1 MIKLNNI
8 SKSYSDNIVLKDI
21 SINIPDKA
29 ITGII
34 GPNGAGKSTLL
45 KIISGFEFQDSGD
58 VHIYDTKMENFH
70 QRKNHIFYMPEN
82 MSIYPEYFVNDFLSF
97 YHSCM
102 HSKDDNLFTILSLK
116 TVLNKKIKHLS
127 KGWHQRLKLY
137 TVLCNKSPIIIL
149 DEPFDGFD
157 PLQMKDIINLF
168 KSQNSQ
174 GRSFILSIH
183 QLSEAQ
189 KICDYFILIDQGT
202 IVAEG
207 TFNELNDYCL
217 CRTNSLEEI
226 FLKALEK

>member
-8 SKSYSDNIVLKDI
+8 SKNYSDNIVLKDI

-45 KIISGFEFQDSGD
+45 KIISGFEFQDSGE
-58 VHIYDTKMENFH
+58 VHIYNTEMKNFY
-70 QRKNHIFYMPEN
+70 QRKDHIFYMPED
-82 MSIYPEYFVNDFLSF
+82 MSIYPEYFVDDFISF

-102 HSKDDNLFTILSLK
+102 NLRDDDLLAILSLK
-116 TVLNKKIKHLS
+116 KVFNKKIKHLS

-137 TVLCNKSPIIIL
+137 TVLCNKKPIVIL

-157 PLQMKDIINLF
+157 PLQMKDIIDLF

-174 GRSFILSIH
+174 ERSFILSIH
-183 QLSEAQ
+183 QLSNAQ
-189 KICDYFILIDQGT
+189 KICDYFILIDQGI
-202 IVAEG
+202 IVAKG
-207 TFNELNDYCL
+207 TFKELRKSFSCQTCD
-217 CRTNSLEEI
+217 LEEI
-226 FLKALEK
+226 FLKALKK